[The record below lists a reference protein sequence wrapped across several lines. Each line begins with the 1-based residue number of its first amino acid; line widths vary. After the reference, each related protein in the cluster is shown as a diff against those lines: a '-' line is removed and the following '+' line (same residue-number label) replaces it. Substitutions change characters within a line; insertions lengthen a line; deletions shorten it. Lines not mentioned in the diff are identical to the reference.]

1 MNRKNTKEIE
11 TQNKNNN
18 QTELDLK
25 DSIYEIK
32 NHQKKLETG
41 QTTWK
46 TAQRQKSRND
56 TGRRGEITKI
66 LKMNNFYKT
75 YPTLL

>member
-32 NHQKKLETG
+32 NH
-41 QTTWK
+41 
-46 TAQRQKSRND
+46 
-56 TGRRGEITKI
+56 
-66 LKMNNFYKT
+66 
-75 YPTLL
+75 